1 MYVLEG
7 EEKREETTMCS
18 CSAFGF
24 FGAPYRLFFFSRAYT
39 YWYNLYVS
47 VFSRNEPA
55 LCVCVRAYVC
65 ASVRACVCVCRRK
78 PPPTALAPP
87 DCITRWQWLI
97 LKKLSALEA
106 DISSKPF
113 QPLLMIEGK
122 TFLQIGEC
130 MFPLHYFSDD
140 HR

>member
-47 VFSRNEPA
+47 VFSRNEPSSVCVCA
-55 LCVCVRAYVC
+55 CVRVCVRAC
-65 ASVRACVCVCRRK
+65 VRVCV
-78 PPPTALAPP
+78 
-87 DCITRWQWLI
+87 
-97 LKKLSALEA
+97 
-106 DISSKPF
+106 
-113 QPLLMIEGK
+113 
-122 TFLQIGEC
+122 
-130 MFPLHYFSDD
+130 
-140 HR
+140 